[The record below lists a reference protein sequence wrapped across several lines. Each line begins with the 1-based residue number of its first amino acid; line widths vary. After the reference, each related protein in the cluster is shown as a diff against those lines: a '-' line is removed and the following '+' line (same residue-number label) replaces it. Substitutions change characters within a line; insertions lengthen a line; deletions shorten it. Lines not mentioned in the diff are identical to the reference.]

1 MLTDKQL
8 ETCREMDLLSYL
20 EAKDPDNLVR
30 LSDREYCTR
39 EHDSL
44 KISNGKWMWWSQGIG
59 GKNAIDYLTK
69 VKGMDFIHAA
79 VEVLKASNDP
89 SVQYRIRDK
98 PIKKPPEKH
107 LIRPEKSPTDRIAR
121 LYLSNR
127 CIEPDITK
135 ECIYL
140 GLIYE
145 SLPMHNVIF
154 LGKDSRGNDRYAA
167 YRSTGEERI
176 LGECAG
182 SDKRFSFR
190 LGSEKTSQIH
200 VFESAIDLLSYAT
213 LIHLSGGDYHR
224 FDMLSLGGVYARARD
239 DMPYKLPKALNY
251 YLETH
256 PQVNTVYLHLDNDRA
271 GWQASKGIQ
280 EILQNKLKVIDN
292 PPPHG
297 KDVNDFLCLRPLD

>member
-1 MLTDKQL
+1 MFVKKIRLKNYRIYDEL
-8 ETCREMDLLSYL
+8 ELSFDRGINILSGDNAQGKTNLL
-20 EAKDPDNLVR
+20 EAVYYCCAGRSHRTTKD
-30 LSDREYCTR
+30 
-39 EHDSL
+39 
-44 KISNGKWMWWSQGIG
+44 
-59 GKNAIDYLTK
+59 
-69 VKGMDFIHAA
+69 
-79 VEVLKASNDP
+79 
-89 SVQYRIRDK
+89 
-98 PIKKPPEKH
+98 
-107 LIRPEKSPTDRIAR
+107 
-121 LYLSNR
+121 
-127 CIEPDITK
+127 K